1 MEMNTHTPLYTFG
14 YIYRVALV
22 KKLDKYYRG
31 GYDEM
36 EITGICLKV
45 QICSGTF

>member
-22 KKLDKYYRG
+22 KNLTNITG